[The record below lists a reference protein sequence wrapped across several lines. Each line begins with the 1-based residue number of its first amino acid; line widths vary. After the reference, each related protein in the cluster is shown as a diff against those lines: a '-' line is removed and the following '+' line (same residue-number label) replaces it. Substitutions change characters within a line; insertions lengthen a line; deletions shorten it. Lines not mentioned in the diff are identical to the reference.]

1 MRPEPGHV
9 PGPDITPERPMPLSP
24 QEHLDN
30 LVRHIDLVRGACLL
44 LGRRLMAQG
53 RQEFGR
59 ILIARGFEHDVSKFS
74 GIEWDYLHAGKDI
87 PKDQL
92 ELAIRQHVRTNS
104 HHPEYWGGFTNM
116 PEIAVAEMVCDW
128 YARSQEFGTALR
140 DWIIGQAV
148 ERFGIDVASEQY
160 EWVQRFV
167 ALLLEDHFVR

>member
-1 MRPEPGHV
+1 
-9 PGPDITPERPMPLSP
+9 MPLSE

-74 GIEWDYLHAGKDI
+74 GIEWDYLHAGRDV

-92 ELAIRQHVRTNS
+92 ELAVRQHVRTNS
-104 HHPEYWGGFTNM
+104 HHPEYWGGIENM

-128 YARSQEFGTALR
+128 YARSQEFGTGLR
-140 DWIIGQAV
+140 EWITGQAV
-148 ERFGIDVASEQY
+148 EKFQIDLEGERY
-160 EWVQRFV
+160 GWVKKYV
-167 ALLLEDHFVR
+167 ALLLEDHFVRG